1 MYQPGDLIVYGLTGV
16 CRVEDVTRPGIAA
29 MDPDRDYYVLRPL
42 YQDGIVYTPV
52 DQTQTPIRPV
62 MTRDEADA
70 LIDAIPRLEQEPA
83 EPLPPGDPSREYSRR
98 LKTQNCREW
107 MVLTL
112 EIYRKSQLAKEKKRR
127 LGSVDERTWKQAELL
142 LHGELATALGLT
154 LEELP
159 GYIARRLENN

>member
-1 MYQPGDLIVYGLTGV
+1 MFWNASRFTVLTSDAKV
-16 CRVEDVTRPGIAA
+16 PAA
-29 MDPDRDYYVLRPL
+29 E
-42 YQDGIVYTPV
+42 IS
-52 DQTQTPIRPV
+52 
-62 MTRDEADA
+62 
-70 LIDAIPRLEQEPA
+70 A